1 MEPNNDATVGTIY
14 SRRDALALAA
24 KAGIILTSGG
34 IFTFVPAESQKP
46 KANLIASPALTEGP
60 FFVDEK
66 LNRSNLLVGTTR
78 ESVVKGTPLSLELEI
93 LRLTDDKHVPFA
105 GVQIDLWH
113 CDAAGVYSDESNP
126 MNHEDT
132 AKQTWLRGY
141 QITNSKGKVKFETIV
156 PGWYPGRTAH
166 IHFKVR
172 TFSEKH
178 QVTADFTSQL
188 FFHEDDLKRIYANK
202 PYSGQDV
209 PANINKQDNIFAE
222 PQMDGSLA
230 GEHLTLQLAK
240 ADNGHA
246 AKFTIVLTDKN
257 LRVGTQRGRGAGGP
271 GGPDGRFNAGWDQF

>member
-1 MEPNNDATVGTIY
+1 MHNDDAPIGTIY
-14 SRRDALALAA
+14 SRREALALAA
-24 KAGIILTSGG
+24 KAGIGLTAAGLFSFAGAQD
-34 IFTFVPAESQKP
+34 TKT
-46 KANLIASPALTEGP
+46 KANLVASPALTEGP

-66 LNRSNLLVGTTR
+66 LNRSNLLVGTSR
-78 ESVVKGTPLSLELEI
+78 PAVVSGTPFELELMI
-93 LRLTDDKHVPFA
+93 HKLTGDKHVPFA
-105 GVQIDLWH
+105 GCQIDIWH

-141 QITNSKGKVKFETIV
+141 QITDSKGIAKFQTII

-188 FFHEDDLKRIYANK
+188 FFHEADLKSIYAKK

-209 PANINKQDNIFAE
+209 AVGLNMRDGIYAE
-222 PQMDGSLA
+222 RQVDGSVA
-230 GEHLTLQLAK
+230 GQHLTLDLAK
-240 ADNGHA
+240 AAKGHS
-246 AKFTIVLTDKN
+246 AKFAIVLTDKN
-257 LRVGTQRGRGAGGP
+257 FSDSHGGWNL
-271 GGPDGRFNAGWDQF
+271 F